1 MRHARKLYCYYS
13 IQSYE
18 YQDSR
23 RKIPVLS
30 FLCRENGRAGSA
42 LIAYFVQEINNR
54 GKKQQDMA
62 KKERRKNVLCG
73 AFFTSWLSALLPSVQ
88 IQG

>member
-1 MRHARKLYCYYS
+1 
-13 IQSYE
+13 
-18 YQDSR
+18 
-23 RKIPVLS
+23 
-30 FLCRENGRAGSA
+30 
-42 LIAYFVQEINNR
+42 VQEINNI